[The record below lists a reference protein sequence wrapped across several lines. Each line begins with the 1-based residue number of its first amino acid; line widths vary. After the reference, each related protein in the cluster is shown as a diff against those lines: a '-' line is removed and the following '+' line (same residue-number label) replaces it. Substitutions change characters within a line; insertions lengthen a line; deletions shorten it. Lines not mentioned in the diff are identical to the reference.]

1 VASEPR
7 TSDSG
12 PDTGGDDSADA
23 SPGLA
28 RTIVAAVLLGA
39 GGLALGSG
47 LVLVA
52 GLLARAAG
60 VFSPLVFI
68 VMSLVLLQGVAFGG
82 VALAYVRYR
91 GFDWSYIG
99 VRWPTM
105 RDGLVTVVGYV
116 TALTLGILGGVVV
129 SLTGLEAGS
138 NQAAQLGLENPEVL
152 LLLIPASFI
161 FIGPGEELLFRGVV
175 QNRLREVLPPVS
187 GIVLASVIFA
197 AIHFLAVS
205 GSASARLV
213 TVGIL
218 IFPSLV
224 FGVVYELTDN
234 LVVPAFIHG
243 AYDATL
249 FTLLYVAIKFAD
261 VQPPSGVVG

>member
-1 VASEPR
+1 VASESR

-12 PDTGGDDSADA
+12 PDTDADGPGDA
-23 SPGLA
+23 SAGLA
-28 RTIVAAVLLGA
+28 RTIVAAVLLGV

-60 VFSPLVFI
+60 VLSPLVFI

-99 VRWPTM
+99 VRRPSM
-105 RDGLVTVVGYV
+105 RDGLYTVVGFV
-116 TALTLGILGGVVV
+116 AALSLGILGGVVV

-138 NQAAQLGLENPEVL
+138 NQAAQLGFENPEVL

-175 QNRLREVLPPVS
+175 QNRLREVLSPVP

-205 GSASARLV
+205 GSPGARLV

-218 IFPSLV
+218 LFPSLV
-224 FGVVYELTDN
+224 FGTVYELTDN

-261 VQPPSGVVG
+261 VQPPAGVAG